1 MPANWKYVKGLNQ
14 EQEKSFYTYL
24 NFNTPKDAN
33 DPSKPLEWMPT
44 VTLKWD
50 SAEHS
55 LGRILCSEV
64 EGQTIKGD
72 FSLSAGN
79 LIIPNNCFLQTKSA
93 DKQNNLIGY
102 SESSKSIEIGSS
114 DISKVNVSNNLHITN
129 YCTLGPVTP
138 GGKEPVA
145 GDVYSNNLY
154 AINKCEAG
162 FFNTTSDKRAKT
174 NIKELQ
180 LDAVS
185 FIKKVP
191 LYSFTYKDTDIPSIG
206 ILAQDVQDLNIEG
219 FKVVDNIDATGQNMD
234 YMSIHESKLVYILW
248 QAIKQQQKEIDE
260 LKAQL
265 KNK

>member
-1 MPANWKYVKGLNQ
+1 MPANWRYVKGLNQ
-14 EQEKSFYTYL
+14 NNEKSFYTYL
-24 NFNTPKDAN
+24 NFRTPKDAN
-33 DPSKPLEWMPT
+33 DPSKPLEWIPT

-50 SAEHS
+50 TDELS
-55 LGRILCSEV
+55 LGNILCSNV
-64 EGQTIKGD
+64 EGQTIKGN
-72 FSLSAGN
+72 FSLSEGN
-79 LIIPNNCFLQTKSA
+79 LIIPNNSFLQTN
-93 DKQNNLIGY
+93 KQNNLIGY

-114 DISKVNVSNNLHITN
+114 SISQVNVFNNLHITN
-129 YCTLGPVTP
+129 YCTIGPATP
-138 GGKEPVA
+138 GGKDPLP

-162 FFNTTSDKRAKT
+162 FFNTTSDKRAKI

-219 FKVVDNIDATGQNMD
+219 FKVVDNIGATGQNMD

-260 LKAQL
+260 LKVQL